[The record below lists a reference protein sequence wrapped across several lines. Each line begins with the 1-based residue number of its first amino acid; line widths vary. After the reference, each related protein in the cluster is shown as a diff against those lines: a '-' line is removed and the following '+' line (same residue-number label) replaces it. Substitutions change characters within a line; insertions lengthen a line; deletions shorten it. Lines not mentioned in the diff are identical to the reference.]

1 MPIGL
6 VTLVLV
12 ERDRLYDWGS
22 SIHFCF
28 EGAEGSGDPIPPVR
42 RMLWCIIS
50 TRTNRAHIFCMLR
63 DGGPCVQA
71 KKAAKEAQKERR
83 KTKIKKHV
91 KQQRIKHTSGS
102 KKK

>member
-1 MPIGL
+1 MIL
-6 VTLVLV
+6 VPSSVKKKAWCPRAAVTMSDLPWISDTVFVLCTLFL
-12 ERDRLYDWGS
+12 
-22 SIHFCF
+22 
-28 EGAEGSGDPIPPVR
+28 
-42 RMLWCIIS
+42 
-50 TRTNRAHIFCMLR
+50 
-63 DGGPCVQA
+63 QA

>member
-1 MPIGL
+1 MYVCTSMYVSSLTSCDTTFSPVVG
-6 VTLVLV
+6 
-12 ERDRLYDWGS
+12 DRPMY
-22 SIHFCF
+22 
-28 EGAEGSGDPIPPVR
+28 
-42 RMLWCIIS
+42 
-50 TRTNRAHIFCMLR
+50 
-63 DGGPCVQA
+63 QA